1 MNPTLPRISVVTP
14 SFNQGKYLEDAIIS
28 VLEQNY
34 PDFEHIIYDN
44 CSTDNTIDILKKYRH
59 LTWFSET
66 DKGQSHALNKG
77 FSLAQGEWIIW
88 LNADDYL
95 LPGAMAAYTEAISR
109 SQKVDLVY
117 GHVNFVDAQRRLLK
131 TVYQIPY
138 SYNLSLYGV
147 YAPPS
152 SGSLFRAEFLK
163 KNLLN
168 EDYHYVMDSEWF
180 LRNGNSINCVLVNKV
195 LVNFRV
201 SGENKTAQHI
211 KSGTRTPR
219 HQEEVNRYRNEYVF
233 SRWPGLS
240 PHKKQLLFK
249 IKHNI
254 YLFIYY
260 IRKLRHID
268 HYISQKFV
276 K

>member
-1 MNPTLPRISVVTP
+1 MEKGYLPKISVVTP
-14 SFNQGKYLEDAIIS
+14 SYNQGKYLEDAIIS

-34 PDFEHIIYDN
+34 SNFEHIIFDN
-44 CSTDNTIDILKKYRH
+44 CSTDNTIDILKKYAH
-59 LTWFSET
+59 LTWFSEA

-77 FSLAQGEWIIW
+77 FSLAKGEWLVW

-95 LPGAMAAYTEAISR
+95 LPGAIAAYTEAILR
-109 SQKVDLVY
+109 DRAVDLVY
-117 GHVNFVDAQRRLLK
+117 GHVNFVDAQKRLLK
-131 TVYQIPY
+131 TVYHIPY

-180 LRNGNSINCVLVNKV
+180 LRNGNNINCVLINKV

-211 KSGTRTPR
+211 KSGTRVPR
-219 HQEEVNRYRNEYVF
+219 HQEEFSRYRNEYVF
-233 SRWPGLS
+233 SRWPNL
-240 PHKKQLLFK
+240 PLQLK
-249 IKHNI
+249 EN
-254 YLFIYY
+254 LFIVGRKIYQILYY
-260 IRKLRHID
+260 CKKLRYWNR
-268 HYISQKFV
+268 YIFSK